1 MKLFLKLLGLLFLV
15 SPEISFAQIL
25 KGKINDTAGNPILA
39 VSIYIEETKLGLICD
54 SEGEFQVKL
63 NSGDY
68 HLKFSSI
75 GYITEEMKISITDE
89 NLEIVIELKE
99 KSYDLPEVEIHQ
111 GEDPAYK
118 IMREAI
124 AKAPYYQ
131 SIVKKSTYQIYSKIS
146 GKMTEFPKFLEKM
159 TGEDLSIY
167 KDKLFLQESSTEI
180 NFEAPDKYER
190 NVIAYSSSFPNGNDP
205 KEALN
210 IGINSLYSP
219 MFGPVI
225 SPLHPKAFNYYRF
238 RYEGYEEDNG
248 LFINKIRIIPKLKD
262 HKLMEGLIYIADD
275 EWNVRYA
282 DLHFSG
288 MGVRQHTIYN
298 YNPIAEGI
306 YIVTNAK
313 SHTEAQ
319 MLGVKLQVDFL
330 HSFQYTDIQLNDSL
344 LNLPKGKPKKEKK
357 NLELNPYKNITADSL
372 ANNRDSIYWAN
383 TRTIALNEEELAS
396 YARKDTLQA
405 HVDSIAEAA
414 QNPKFKPTNLLTG
427 GGVGRDSAFVRFT
440 YSGLLGVL
448 NSYNFVDGFWLGQ
461 KFSLDFKRG
470 KNTGWM
476 VKPAGYWTSARNAWI
491 WETEVSLDYAPEK
504 LGHFAFSVGNSSED
518 YSGDAGVENLVNS
531 LYSLFYGKNLAK
543 FHESRYMQISNSI
556 DLANGLRTKLGF
568 KTSQRSTLENHTT
581 WNILGK
587 KDNWT
592 PNRPEYA
599 QALNENYSNTASYFA
614 FLEYT
619 PEYYY
624 RKINEK
630 KQYVHSRFPTF
641 STLYQQG
648 LKKEDHYSEFSSLEV
663 SIHHKIQ
670 LGIFNQF
677 AYRLT
682 AGKFFNKNSF
692 NYNDYKHFG
701 TGGNTLFSIKSWDE
715 SYTLLPF
722 YEFSTNKE
730 WLQAFMNYRTDYLL
744 LKRLPF
750 LQGKIFNENLHFKFL
765 HTSEKRYYSEWGYS
779 IDLPGGICGVGIYSA
794 FDKHRYN
801 GWGIQISLPLF
812 KWF

>member
-1 MKLFLKLLGLLFLV
+1 MRLSFGFLSLLFFV
-15 SPEISFAQIL
+15 FPEISFAQIL
-25 KGKINDTAGNPILA
+25 KGKVVDTAGNPIPA
-39 VSIYIEETKLGLICD
+39 VSIYIEESKLGLICD
-54 SEGEFQVKL
+54 LEGEFQVKL
-63 NSGDY
+63 KPGDY

-75 GYITEEMKISITDE
+75 GYTTEEKKISIADE
-89 NLEIVIELKE
+89 NLEILIELKG
-99 KSYDLPEVEIHQ
+99 KSYDLSEVEIHQ

-131 SIVKKSTYQIYSKIS
+131 SIVKKSTYQVYSKIS

-159 TGEDLSIY
+159 TGEDMSIY

-180 NFEAPDKYER
+180 KFEEPDKYER
-190 NVIAYSSSFPNGNDP
+190 NVIAYSSTFPNGNDP

-210 IGINSLYSP
+210 IGISSLYSP

-282 DLHFSG
+282 DLHFSNIG
-288 MGVRQHTIYN
+288 IQQHTIYN
-298 YNPIAEGI
+298 YNLVAEGI

-344 LNLPKGKPKKEKK
+344 LSLPKGKPKKEKK
-357 NLELNPYKNITADSL
+357 NLEITRNENVTADSL
-372 ANNRDSIYWAN
+372 ATNRDSVYWAN
-383 TRTIALNEEELAS
+383 TRTVALNEEELAS

-405 HVDSIAEAA
+405 HVDSITEAA
-414 QNPKFKPTNLLTG
+414 ANPKFKPMHLLTG
-427 GGVGRDSAFVRFT
+427 GVVGRDSAFVRFT
-440 YSGLLGVL
+440 YSGLLGLL

-461 KFSLDFKRG
+461 EFGFNFKRG

-476 VKPAGYWTSARNAWI
+476 VKPAGYWTTARNAWI
-491 WETEVSLDYAPEK
+491 WKTDISLDYAPEK
-504 LGHFAFSVGNSSED
+504 LGYFDFSVGSSSED
-518 YSGDAGVENLVNS
+518 YSGNAGVENLVNS
-531 LYSLFYGKNLAK
+531 LYSLYYGKNLSK
-543 FHESRYMQISNSI
+543 FYENQYMQIRNYI
-556 DLANGLRTKLGF
+556 DLTNGLRAGLGF
-568 KTSQRSTLENHTT
+568 KTSRRSMLENHTT

-587 KDNWT
+587 KDKWT

-599 QALNENYSNTASYFA
+599 QSLNENYSNAASYFV

-624 RKINEK
+624 QKINGK
-630 KQYVHSRFPTF
+630 KRYVRSRFPTF
-641 STLYQQG
+641 SALYQQG
-648 LKKEDHYSEFSSLEV
+648 LKKDNHYSEFSSMEI
-663 SIHHKIQ
+663 SMHHKIQ

-682 AGKFFNKNSF
+682 AGKFFNKNPF
-692 NYNDYKHFG
+692 NYIDYKHFG
-701 TGGNTLFSIKSWDE
+701 TGGNTFFSIKSWDE

-730 WLQAFMNYRTDYLL
+730 WLQAFLNYRTDYLL

-750 LQGKIFNENLHFKFL
+750 LQGKMFNENLHSNSCTRPKNRIIPNGVIRL
-765 HTSEKRYYSEWGYS
+765 
-779 IDLPGGICGVGIYSA
+779 ICRVE
-794 FDKHRYN
+794 FVE
-801 GWGIQISLPLF
+801 
-812 KWF
+812 